1 MKIGYARISTD
12 DQRLNLQ
19 RDALQA
25 AGCERVFTDTASGS
39 RADRQG
45 LADALDFAR
54 AGDVVVV
61 WRLDRLGRSLKE
73 LVTLV
78 ERLKAAGVGLES
90 LMEKIDTTT
99 ASGELVFH
107 VFGAIAQ
114 FERRLIVE
122 RTKAGLVAARARGR
136 SGGRRPLS
144 QETIESL
151 NALVRAG
158 RSPAEV
164 CRALKIGRTTFYKY
178 SPDHSEGTD
187 AAPGVGNVG

>member
-19 RDALQA
+19 RDALHA
-25 AGCERVFTDTASGS
+25 AGCERVFTDTASGA
-39 RADRQG
+39 RVDRQG

-54 AGDVVVV
+54 AGDVLVV

-78 ERLKAAGVGLES
+78 EQLKAAGIGLES

-99 ASGELVFH
+99 ASGELIFH

-122 RTKAGLVAARARGR
+122 RTKAGLSAARARGR
-136 SGGRRPLS
+136 AGGRPPLS
-144 QETIESL
+144 QGTVESL
-151 NALVRAG
+151 HALVRAG

-178 SPDHSEGTD
+178 SPESSPKPSGT
-187 AAPGVGNVG
+187 GIE

>member
-19 RDALQA
+19 RDALHA
-25 AGCERVFTDTASGS
+25 AGCERVFTDTASGA
-39 RADRQG
+39 RADRKG
-45 LADALDFAR
+45 LSDALDFAR
-54 AGDVVVV
+54 AGDVLVV

-78 ERLKAAGVGLES
+78 EQLKAAGVGLES

-99 ASGELVFH
+99 ASGELIFH

-122 RTKAGLVAARARGR
+122 RTKAGLSAARARGR
-136 SGGRRPLS
+136 AGGRPPVS

-151 NALVRAG
+151 HALVRAG

-178 SPDHSEGTD
+178 SPESAQE
-187 AAPGVGNVG
+187 ASP